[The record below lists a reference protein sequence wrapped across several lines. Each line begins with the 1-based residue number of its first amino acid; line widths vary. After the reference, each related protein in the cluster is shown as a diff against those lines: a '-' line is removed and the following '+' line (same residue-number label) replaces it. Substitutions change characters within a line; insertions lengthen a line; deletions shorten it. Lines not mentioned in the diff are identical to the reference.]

1 MTIWPVAMLPVLL
14 LLMLSGYP
22 AAFALGATAVLF
34 TLLASDL
41 LPLMG
46 LGLPWQ
52 PVFHAAEM
60 QVVPQ
65 RLYGSIMENYTLV
78 AVPFFIFMGVM
89 LERSGLAEDLLRTMG
104 QVFGRLPG
112 GLAISVVLVGVLLG
126 ASTGVVGA
134 SVVTMAVLAL
144 PVMLHQGYDPR
155 LAAGTIAASG
165 TLGQLIPPS
174 LVLIIL
180 GDQMGVNV
188 GQLFVGAII
197 PGLLL
202 ALLYMAWIGLLAWR
216 RPARAPAMDETRSRT
231 AGRPSWLVLMAG
243 LVPPLLLMLLVLG
256 SILAGVASPTEA
268 GALGAIGATLLALA
282 NRRLSLQTLQ
292 QAGASTVRLSSIVF
306 MVLIGATAFAAVFGA
321 LDGQALVTGALTGL
335 PGGQWTFILLVTLVV
350 FLLGFFLDFIEISFI
365 VVPLIVP
372 AALALGVDPLW
383 LGILIALNLQASF
396 LTPPLGFSLFY
407 LRGAAG
413 DLLTTLDIYRGVMP
427 FIGLQLLLIAL
438 VMLFP
443 GLVLWLPEQV

>member
-1 MTIWPVAMLPVLL
+1 MTLWPLAMLPVLL

-41 LPLMG
+41 LPAIG

-52 PVFHAAEM
+52 PVFHAVEM
-60 QVVPQ
+60 HVVPQ
-65 RLYGSIMENYTLV
+65 RLYGSILENYTLV
-78 AVPFFIFMGVM
+78 AVPFFVFMGVM
-89 LERSGLAEDLLRTMG
+89 LERSGLAEDLLQTMG
-104 QVFGRLPG
+104 RLFGRLRG

-134 SVVTMAVLAL
+134 SVVTMAVLSL
-144 PVMLHQGYDPR
+144 PVMLRQGYGPR

-165 TLGQLIPPS
+165 TLGQIIPPS
-174 LVLIIL
+174 LVLIVL

-188 GQLFVGAII
+188 GQLFVGAIV

-202 ALLYMAWIGLLAWR
+202 AALYIAWVGLLAWR
-216 RPARAPAMDETRSRT
+216 RPTLAPATDESRSPS
-231 AGRPSWLVLMAG
+231 ASRPLWLALVVS

-256 SILAGVASPTEA
+256 SILAGIASPTEA
-268 GALGAIGATLLALA
+268 GALGALGATLLAFA
-282 NRRLSLQTLQ
+282 NRRLTLRTLRE
-292 QAGASTVRLSSIVF
+292 AGASTVRLSSIVF

-335 PGGQWTFILLVTLVV
+335 PGGQWTFILLVTLIV

-413 DLLTTLDIYRGVMP
+413 DLLTTMDIYLGVMP
-427 FIGLQLLLIAL
+427 FIALQLLLIVL

-443 GLVLWLPEQV
+443 ALVLWLPGRI

>member
-1 MTIWPVAMLPVLL
+1 MTLWPVAMLPVLL

-41 LPLMG
+41 LPGIG

-60 QVVPQ
+60 HAVPQ

-78 AVPFFIFMGVM
+78 AVPFFVFMGVM
-89 LERSGLAEDLLRTMG
+89 LERSGLAEALLRTMG
-104 QVFGRLPG
+104 RLFGRLRG

-144 PVMLHQGYDPR
+144 PVMLRQGYDPR
-155 LAAGTIAASG
+155 LAGGTIAASG
-165 TLGQLIPPS
+165 TMGQLIPPS

-188 GQLFVGAII
+188 GQLFVGAIV

-202 ALLYMAWIGLLAWR
+202 AALYACWIALLAWR
-216 RPARAPAMDETRSRT
+216 RPALAPATDHAEGS
-231 AGRPSWLVLMAG
+231 PSGGSFYLALVVSLA
-243 LVPPLLLMLLVLG
+243 PPLLLMILVLG
-256 SILAGVASPTEA
+256 SILAGIASPTEA

-282 NRRLSLQTLQ
+282 NGRLTLETLRQ
-292 QAGASTVRLSSIVF
+292 VGASTVRLSSIVF

-321 LDGQALVTGALTGL
+321 LDGQALVTESLSGL
-335 PGGQWTFILLVTLVV
+335 PGGQWTFILLVTLIV

-427 FIGLQLLLIAL
+427 FIGLQLLLIVL
-438 VMLFP
+438 VMVFP
-443 GLVLWLPEQV
+443 GLVLWLPERV